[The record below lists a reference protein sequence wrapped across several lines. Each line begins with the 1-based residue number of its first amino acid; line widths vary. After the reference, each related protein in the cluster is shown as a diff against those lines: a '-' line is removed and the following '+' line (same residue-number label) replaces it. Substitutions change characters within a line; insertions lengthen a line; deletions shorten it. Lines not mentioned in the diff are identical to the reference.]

1 MRIECIK
8 YIISDISVTD
18 FSASTE
24 GDDFIYMYMYV
35 IYTWLLKTMT
45 TCTVSLRFRFAA
57 HVPPVLHADL
67 KNVLL

>member
-1 MRIECIK
+1 MHINTDED
-8 YIISDISVTD
+8 SLDSVTD
-18 FSASTE
+18 FSAST
-24 GDDFIYMYMYV
+24 DDFIYMYMYV